1 MFEII
6 ETRQI
11 FNLTCY
17 KVKTSDSVDWYY
29 FKGKEIK
36 DIRYFDGLKYCKRF
50 KCMSITPV
58 VTLDINDWADAKKF
72 VNSLN

>member
-6 ETRQI
+6 ETQQI

-17 KVKTSDSVDWYY
+17 KVKTTDSVDWYY
-29 FKGKEIK
+29 FKGKN
-36 DIRYFDGLKYCKRF
+36 IRYFDELKYCKRF

-58 VTLDINDWADAKKF
+58 VTLYSEDWADAEKF
-72 VNSLN
+72 LNSLN